1 VRESEVAVAGVPTRA
16 TTTPARLT
24 TTLYDTKSFGEVGDC
39 QVTVIDF
46 EALDDAP
53 TDVGADGG
61 VGAV

>member
-1 VRESEVAVAGVPTRA
+1 
-16 TTTPARLT
+16 
-24 TTLYDTKSFGEVGDC
+24 LYDTKSFGEVGAS

-46 EALDDAP
+46 EALDDAL